1 MPFIPRVTLIVL
13 LTGVSLTIGC
23 SSGTA
28 PEGPVHDTAQQTLSS
43 TQELKDLL
51 TSVSQSGILGSGVA
65 GVRNTL
71 EGLKAS
77 NPALADGLLKDLE
90 RLEKAE
96 AGGKQS
102 EVMQIAKSMVGKL

>member
-1 MPFIPRVTLIVL
+1 MFL
-13 LTGVSLTIGC
+13 LAGISLTTGC
-23 SSGTA
+23 GSGTS

-51 TSVSQSGILGSGVA
+51 SSVSQSGILGSGVA

-71 EGLKAS
+71 DGLKAS

-96 AGGKQS
+96 ADGRPS
-102 EVMQIAKSMVGKL
+102 EVMQIAKSMAGKL

>member
-1 MPFIPRVTLIVL
+1 MRYRKSVTSML
-13 LTGVSLTIGC
+13 LLASVSLATGC
-23 SSGTA
+23 GPGTS
-28 PEGPVHDTAQQTLSS
+28 PSGPVHDTAQQTLSS

-51 TSVSQSGILGSGVA
+51 TSVSQSGTLGSGAA

-90 RLEKAE
+90 RLEKAD
-96 AGGKQS
+96 ADGKQS
-102 EVMQIAKSMVGKL
+102 EVMQIAKSMIGKL